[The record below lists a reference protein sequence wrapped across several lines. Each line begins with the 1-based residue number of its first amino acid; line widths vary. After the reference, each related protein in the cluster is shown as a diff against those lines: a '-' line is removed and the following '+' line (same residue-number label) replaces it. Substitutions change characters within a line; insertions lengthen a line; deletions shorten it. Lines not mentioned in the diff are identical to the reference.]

1 MRRLGYALR
10 RHGWLNAR
18 ALIVGASDQG
28 CAVAMQWQ
36 ANPTSGMQVVG
47 FVDDFKPLG
56 SHVANGLKVLGRP
69 SDLQR
74 IAEET
79 EADEVVVVSGAVAW
93 ESFEEVINHTTQHGR
108 YTVRLSPGF
117 YELLA
122 TGVGVTSKSFVPLLT
137 VDAHRLV
144 GFDSLLKA
152 LLDYALGSLCLLL
165 ASPALAAVALMH
177 LTGRRGPVL
186 RRSQALGRQRRGF
199 HPLPICPASF
209 RSGSQVTR
217 THQRAEG
224 SDESRRPTAAP
235 VRRSTRRSAR
245 GRQPRER
252 QAPACLVPGS

>member
-1 MRRLGYALR
+1 
-10 RHGWLNAR
+10 
-18 ALIVGASDQG
+18 
-28 CAVAMQWQ
+28 MQWQ

-152 LLDYALGSLCLLL
+152 LLDHALGSLCLLL
-165 ASPALAAVALMH
+165 ASPTLAAVALMH
-177 LTGRRGPVL
+177 LTGRRGPML
-186 RRSQALGRQRRGF
+186 RRSQALGRRGAAF
-199 HPLPICPASF
+199 TLYQFAPPF
-209 RSGSQVTR
+209 QVR
-217 THQRAEG
+217 FAG
-224 SDESRRPTAAP
+224 YPNS
-235 VRRSTRRSAR
+235 SA
-245 GRQPRER
+245 
-252 QAPACLVPGS
+252 C